1 MAEQEDDLELKK
13 RARRRLVG
21 AVAFAVLAV
30 ALLPT
35 VMDEEPP
42 RVGADIAIRI
52 PGQDEPRSAPL
63 AATPDRRPQAPV
75 SPPADGASGG
85 ATPAEVKSDPFPAP
99 KVESP
104 KAEAA
109 KPAESVRAPA
119 KEAASTGADE
129 AKRAQAILEGAAGET
144 EYVLLIG
151 AYANQAN
158 VKALTAKLADLD
170 IKTYTE
176 SVSLPQGKRTRVRAG
191 PFPSRAAA
199 EAARDKMKRIGVNGQ
214 LAVRP

>member
-1 MAEQEDDLELKK
+1 VAEQDDDLELKK

-52 PGQDEPRSAPL
+52 PGQDEPRSTPL
-63 AATPDRRPQAPV
+63 AAAPESSPTPAQGSPKPAESAPAGAADDKEAPV
-75 SPPADGASGG
+75 SPARP
-85 ATPAEVKSDPFPAP
+85 EAP
-99 KVESP
+99 RTEP
-104 KAEAA
+104 A
-109 KPAESVRAPA
+109 KPAETPKPAA
-119 KEAASTGADE
+119 KESSPPAAE
-129 AKRAQAILEGAAGET
+129 AHRAQAILDGAAANT

-158 VKALTAKLADLD
+158 VKALTAKLADLG

-176 SVSLPQGKRTRVRAG
+176 TVSLPQGKRTRVRAG
-191 PFPSRAAA
+191 PFASRAAA
-199 EAARDKMKRIGVNGQ
+199 EAAQDRMKRIGVNGQ